1 MEQNETCQLPSDRP
15 MIACASSLSQAIG
28 NWTCAICR
36 DPSMRAFRP
45 YYVTGE
51 NKRHVFAYGLPP
63 LLT

>member
-1 MEQNETCQLPSDRP
+1 